1 MSNRTTAI
9 VTGSASGIGLEM
21 AKILAA
27 KGYDLYLADIN
38 EKGLNTLKTD
48 IQSQHSVEVIIQCID
63 LSLPEAADIIHK
75 DCIEKN
81 LDVEILINN
90 AGFFFFSEVAEA
102 NPDKSSMMI
111 HVHMHTPS
119 LLAIHFAKQMKE
131 KRRGFI
137 MMTSSISAYK
147 DFPGIGFYAASKAY
161 IKSFCKSMRL
171 EMKYYGVHVT
181 ALCPGATAT
190 NLYDPNVINVEL
202 GKKWGIMLSAEK
214 VAKDGINGMFKNKA
228 VVIPGF
234 TTKVMTFLSILTPSW
249 LIYWARVKWK
259 RFF

>member
-9 VTGSASGIGLEM
+9 VTGSASGIGLAM

-38 EKGLNTLKTD
+38 EKGLSDLKTD